1 MSNTRLRR
9 AWEGPLL
16 VAIDQDGAEAL
27 RVPLDDLRRA
37 AGQLEPVA
45 LRSPDQQPL
54 YRVVELFGALGM
66 TEMAEA
72 VRTTSLGPGVL
83 QRNCVAERKAHD
95 ESPGNREAEPDP

>member
-1 MSNTRLRR
+1 M
-9 AWEGPLL
+9 L
-16 VAIDQDGAEAL
+16 VPIDQDGAEAL

-66 TEMAEA
+66 TEMVEA
-72 VRTTSLGPGVL
+72 VRTTSLGPDVL
-83 QRNCVAERKAHD
+83 QRNREAERKAH
-95 ESPGNREAEPDP
+95 ERRQGIERPKPSP

>member
-1 MSNTRLRR
+1 MSNTRLQR

-27 RVPLDDLRRA
+27 RVHLAELETA

-45 LRSPDQQPL
+45 LRSADRQPL

-66 TEMAEA
+66 TEMVEA
-72 VRTTSLGPGVL
+72 VRTTSLGPDVL
-83 QRNCVAERKAHD
+83 QRNREAERKAH
-95 ESPGNREAEPDP
+95 ESRHGIERPEPSP